1 MSAPITLRGVLAVL
15 DFGSE
20 IEDLHYWPE
29 ESIDGLRA
37 IVKREGQQ

>member
-1 MSAPITLRGVLAVL
+1 MSAPTTLRGVLAVL

-20 IEDLHYWPE
+20 IEDPHYWTE
-29 ESIDGLRA
+29 EAIERLRA